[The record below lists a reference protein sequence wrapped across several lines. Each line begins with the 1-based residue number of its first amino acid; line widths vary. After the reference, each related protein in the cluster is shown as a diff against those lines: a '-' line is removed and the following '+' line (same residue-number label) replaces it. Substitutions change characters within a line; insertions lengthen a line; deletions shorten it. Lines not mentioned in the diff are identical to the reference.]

1 MRPFEDEDLELNLV
15 AMCRDFQSGV
25 SSVIVLASLM

>member
-1 MRPFEDEDLELNLV
+1 MPDLELNLV

-25 SSVIVLASLM
+25 GSVIALASLM